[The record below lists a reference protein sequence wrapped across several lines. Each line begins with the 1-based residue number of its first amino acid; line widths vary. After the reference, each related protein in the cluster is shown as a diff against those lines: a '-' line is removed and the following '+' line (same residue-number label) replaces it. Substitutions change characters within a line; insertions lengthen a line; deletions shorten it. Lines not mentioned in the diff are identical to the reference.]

1 MTKDDYFLL
10 DNITT
15 ELVAIVMECE
25 QLEMQDAMSRV
36 LNSQTYEK
44 LQDPQTGLLAQSPL
58 YIYDVLKSRG

>member
-1 MTKDDYFLL
+1 MTKDEYFLL

-15 ELVAIVMECE
+15 ELVAIVMENE
-25 QLEMQDAMSRV
+25 HLDMQDAMSRV

-44 LQDPQTGLLAQSPL
+44 IQDPRTGLLSQSPL

>member
-1 MTKDDYFLL
+1 MTEDDYFLL

-25 QLEMQDAMSRV
+25 RMGMQDAMSRV

-44 LQDPQTGLLAQSPL
+44 LQDPQTGLLSQSPL